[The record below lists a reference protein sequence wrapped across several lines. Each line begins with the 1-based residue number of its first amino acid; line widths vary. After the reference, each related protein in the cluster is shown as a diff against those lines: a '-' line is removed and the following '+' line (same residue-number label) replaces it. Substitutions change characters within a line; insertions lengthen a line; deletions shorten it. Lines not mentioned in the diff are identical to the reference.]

1 MTQADIAQAVSK
13 GRSTIANALRLLD
26 LPEEAQQ
33 LLFEDKITA
42 GHARAILS
50 VPTKEARESLTN
62 KIIENKLSVRETES
76 IARLLSNKAD
86 KNASKREP
94 LPEKYKS
101 VAKTLKDLFE
111 TNVKIKSSKGKNKI
125 EIEFKDDKE
134 LERLFREM
142 TAGFED

>member
-1 MTQADIAQAVSK
+1 
-13 GRSTIANALRLLD
+13 
-26 LPEEAQQ
+26 
-33 LLFEDKITA
+33 
-42 GHARAILS
+42 
-50 VPTKEARESLTN
+50 
-62 KIIENKLSVRETES
+62 
-76 IARLLSNKAD
+76 
-86 KNASKREP
+86 
-94 LPEKYKS
+94 